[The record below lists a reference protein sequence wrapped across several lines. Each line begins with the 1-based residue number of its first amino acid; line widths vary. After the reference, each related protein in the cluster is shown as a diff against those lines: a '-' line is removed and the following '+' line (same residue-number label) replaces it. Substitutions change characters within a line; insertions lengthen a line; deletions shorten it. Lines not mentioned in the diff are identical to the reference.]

1 MKNNQFVHNNVNIL
15 EQASQ
20 CAKTAVNL
28 STACAYYKIGK
39 RIVMREQQD
48 EQRTAYGQQVLSELS
63 RNLTKQFGKG
73 FFVANLK
80 N

>member
-1 MKNNQFVHNNVNIL
+1 V
-15 EQASQ
+15 
-20 CAKTAVNL
+20 KTAVNL
-28 STACAYYKIGK
+28 SVVYAYYKISK
-39 RIVMREQQD
+39 RIVMREQPD